1 VHITRYTVSKC
12 PTMVSIYGNVYR
24 ISGHLL
30 TVSAY
35 RCTVTEW
42 THLYTC
48 TFFSV
53 NVCALPHITC
63 TDCYGAE
70 QLKQTVC
77 VLRKGA
83 KATKQY
89 SSPCYARAAGVDLSK
104 GDRMQLG
111 PCKKACDTKCV
122 PRWVRAR
129 QRANYA
135 DSDWI
140 PLLDLKCMRMAHL
153 EA

>member
-1 VHITRYTVSKC
+1 
-12 PTMVSIYGNVYR
+12 MYGKL
-24 ISGHLL
+24 SP
-30 TVSAY
+30 Y
-35 RCTVTEW
+35 RCRGSVTQW
-42 THLYTC
+42 TQLKNC
-48 TFFSV
+48 NSFSDH
-53 NVCALPHITC
+53 AGASPHKTGSA
-63 TDCYGAE
+63 DCYGAE
-70 QLKQTVC
+70 QLKQMVC

-122 PRWVRAR
+122 PQWVRAR

-140 PLLDLKCMRMAHL
+140 PLLDLKYMRMAHL